1 MSSTSFDDALALFDG
16 LSPTDQLRFNFEV
29 ASRLKKGG
37 KTGKTKSKTSS
48 SDAAGEK
55 PKRKAAPGTLAWM
68 AFVKHCKT
76 TMPDRFEDCTKEPER
91 LTICKAIRSEDSAAY
106 DAFTK
111 DFVDNYSEA
120 EEAEPAASAAPA
132 AAAAPTKAAKTPA
145 KAAKAASAPAAPA
158 PVTPAKTTKAKTPG
172 APTKAVKTPGAPTKA
187 AKAAKA
193 APAPAPAMPQI
204 EVDGETY
211 FHDRSNNGLYNLME
225 DGSLGAWVGF
235 YQPTD
240 AEEPIRYTESPT
252 DE

>member
-1 MSSTSFDDALALFDG
+1 MSTDLFDQT
-16 LSPTDQLRFNFEV
+16 LATITEFSFSDKLRLNSEL
-29 ASRLKKGG
+29 ATLLKKEG
-37 KTGKTKSKTSS
+37 KTGAVGKAAKKSAKA
-48 SDAAGEK
+48 SDGDK

-76 TMPDRFEDCTKEPER
+76 TMAERFEGCTKEPER
-91 LTICKAIRSEDSAAY
+91 LTICKAIRAEDSAAY

-111 DFVDNYSEA
+111 DFVDNYSDAEA
-120 EEAEPAASAAPA
+120 EEVVAEPAAVPAPA
-132 AAAAPTKAAKTPA
+132 APVKAAKTPA
-145 KAAKAASAPAAPA
+145 KAAKATASATSAPAAPA
-158 PVTPAKTTKAKTPG
+158 TPAKTTKAKTPG
-172 APTKAVKTPGAPTKA
+172 APTKA
-187 AKAAKA
+187 AKAKT
-193 APAPAPAMPQI
+193 APAAAPAMPQI

-240 AEEPIRYTESPT
+240 EEEPIRYTESPT

>member
-48 SDAAGEK
+48 SSDTEK

-120 EEAEPAASAAPA
+120 EEAEPAAAPAPA
-132 AAAAPTKAAKTPA
+132 AAAPAAKKTPVKAAKA
-145 KAAKAASAPAAPA
+145 AASAPAAPA
-158 PVTPAKTTKAKTPG
+158 ASEAVKTAVTPAKTTKAKTP
-172 APTKAVKTPGAPTKA
+172 AAPTKA

-193 APAPAPAMPQI
+193 AAPAPAMPQI
-204 EVDGETY
+204 EVGGETY
-211 FHDRSNNGLYNLME
+211 FHDRSNNGLYNLMD

>member
-1 MSSTSFDDALALFDG
+1 
-16 LSPTDQLRFNFEV
+16 
-29 ASRLKKGG
+29 
-37 KTGKTKSKTSS
+37 
-48 SDAAGEK
+48 
-55 PKRKAAPGTLAWM
+55 M

-120 EEAEPAASAAPA
+120 EEAEPAAPAAPTPA
-132 AAAAPTKAAKTPA
+132 AAAAPAKAAKTPA
-145 KAAKAASAPAAPA
+145 KAAKVASAAPAAAA
-158 PVTPAKTTKAKTPG
+158 PVTPAKTTKAKTP
-172 APTKAVKTPGAPTKA
+172 AAPTKA
-187 AKAAKA
+187 AKAKT